1 MKLKYC
7 AVIFMTAFLTVA
19 CGGAE
24 RKANKSMAKVN
35 EERLALVEKYQK
47 CVKKAGDNE
56 AEAAACE
63 TYRKSAEALQ

>member
-1 MKLKYC
+1 MKLKHC
-7 AVIFMTAFLTVA
+7 IGITLIACLAVG

-24 RKANKSMAKVN
+24 RKANKSTAKVN
-35 EERLALVEKYQK
+35 QERLALIDKYQK